1 MWPTKDPVFKTSRW
15 REAKG
20 LTEEKAAE
28 LMRTKWMDP
37 EGGPEAAE
45 HLDVIVRRISQG
57 PPPPLGLAPQSPP
70 GSGGPPP
77 APRETTTTS
86 TSASPAPSRYSRD
99 VLERR
104 VDDLSREVER
114 QNDLVSRYMDL
125 ASNLERNVNNA
136 FFTISELTNESRNL
150 REAINKYKEYV
161 HTQLPMVM
169 DDVIALRHQVASL
182 EPLKDQVR
190 NLEQELDSLR
200 REVIIPAGTFDSPR
214 SFDEPRVIITWEA

>member
-1 MWPTKDPVFKTSRW
+1 
-15 REAKG
+15 
-20 LTEEKAAE
+20 
-28 LMRTKWMDP
+28 
-37 EGGPEAAE
+37 
-45 HLDVIVRRISQG
+45 
-57 PPPPLGLAPQSPP
+57 
-70 GSGGPPP
+70 
-77 APRETTTTS
+77 
-86 TSASPAPSRYSRD
+86 
-99 VLERR
+99 
-104 VDDLSREVER
+104 
-114 QNDLVSRYMDL
+114 MDL

-214 SFDEPRVIITWEA
+214 SFDEPRVIITWGA